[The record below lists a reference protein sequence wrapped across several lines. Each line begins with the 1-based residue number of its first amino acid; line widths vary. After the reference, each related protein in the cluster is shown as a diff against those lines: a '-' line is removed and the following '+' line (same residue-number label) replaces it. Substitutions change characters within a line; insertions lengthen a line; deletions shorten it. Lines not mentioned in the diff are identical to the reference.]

1 MAAFQRIAC
10 LKVSLVTNFTGHV
23 TECFGSVNLTAKSFN
38 FCYLQMKEVKSIA
51 YICRR

>member
-38 FCYLQMKEVKSIA
+38 LLPADEGSQIYCIHL
-51 YICRR
+51 